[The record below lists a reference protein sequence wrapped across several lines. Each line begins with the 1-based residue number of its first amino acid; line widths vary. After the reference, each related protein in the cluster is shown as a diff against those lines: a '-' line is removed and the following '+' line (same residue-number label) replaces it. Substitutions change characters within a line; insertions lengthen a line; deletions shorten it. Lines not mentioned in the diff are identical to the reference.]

1 MFLFSVL
8 PAHIKYFYIYLGD
21 SEAMNVD
28 SVSIDGRRSL
38 RKAFSSSLLAR
49 MNPELILRSYNSRG
63 DGLTTRSLLNYAG
76 STHS

>member
-28 SVSIDGRRSL
+28 SVSIDERRSL

-49 MNPELILRSYNSRG
+49 MNP
-63 DGLTTRSLLNYAG
+63 
-76 STHS
+76 